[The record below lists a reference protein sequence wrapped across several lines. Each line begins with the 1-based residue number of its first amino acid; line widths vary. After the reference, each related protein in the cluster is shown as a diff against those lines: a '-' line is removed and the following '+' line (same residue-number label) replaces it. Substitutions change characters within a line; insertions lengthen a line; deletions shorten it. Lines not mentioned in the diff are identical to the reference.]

1 VLLHIEFKI
10 KLKLIGCI
18 QNRILPIL
26 YLWRKTVCDKRSMSE
41 FTLRIKE
48 QAKSARVTYYSGD
61 IQVCI
66 LSHEAPGEDLWMAVK
81 WRNL

>member
-1 VLLHIEFKI
+1 
-10 KLKLIGCI
+10 
-18 QNRILPIL
+18 
-26 YLWRKTVCDKRSMSE
+26 MSE